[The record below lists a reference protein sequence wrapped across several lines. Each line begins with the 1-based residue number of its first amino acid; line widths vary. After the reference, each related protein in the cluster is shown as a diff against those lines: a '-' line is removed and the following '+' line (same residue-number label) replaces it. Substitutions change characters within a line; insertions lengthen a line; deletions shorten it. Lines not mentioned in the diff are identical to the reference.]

1 MVGAVIIGV
10 MIVAT
15 IATIGFMLAPHM
27 APQRLVFDARPDR
40 PKPFGYGMAWL
51 AVRTRLPET
60 VLAVLGVE
68 EVERA
73 NWNTGLGAV
82 YSAKCG
88 QDRIFVSQ
96 PVNGWVMVVGL
107 SLPQPLGRQFADKCS
122 PLLIELGRH
131 FIEIQYFL
139 AYPELDHFA
148 WARLLEGKIVR
159 AFAMGDEGVI
169 WNRGKPS
176 KEEKA
181 MGLRFSEP
189 RGRKGGTAEDLILPP
204 TEAHVMWLA
213 GKWSLDPTRIDT
225 TLSEPGLGYIGK
237 APIIWRPERLR
248 RVA

>member
-1 MVGAVIIGV
+1 MLAAILIGG

-15 IATIGFMLAPHM
+15 IAVIAFVIAPGL

-40 PKPFGYGMAWL
+40 PKPFGYSMSWL

-60 VLAVLGVE
+60 VLAVLGLE

-73 NWNTGLGAV
+73 NWNTGLGTI
-82 YSAKCG
+82 YSVRLG
-88 QDRIFVSQ
+88 EDRVFVSQ

-122 PLLIELGRH
+122 PLLVELGRH
-131 FIEIQYFL
+131 FIEIQYFV
-139 AYPELDHFA
+139 AYPDLDYYA
-148 WARLLEGKIVR
+148 WARILEGKIVR

-189 RGRKGGTAEDLILPP
+189 RGRKAPVASETILPP

-213 GKWSLDPTRIDT
+213 GKWSLDPTRID
-225 TLSEPGLGYIGK
+225 SVGGEPSLGFIGK
-237 APIIWRPERLR
+237 APQFWRPERLR
-248 RVA
+248 KVA